1 MIIAGLTILETEKIV
16 NGNLNLTVMEP
27 LKNKTESQKLYKTNL
42 NENELAYFESIILR
56 KREEAEEELHYLM
69 SSLEN
74 QRLNDDD
81 DASSLA
87 HHMGDLGSKE
97 ESMDLT
103 YRLIERNKKFIG
115 ELDRALTRIENGTY
129 GICRATGK
137 PIEKERL
144 EFAPHTRYSIA
155 AKKSGL
161 DKKPVTA

>member
-1 MIIAGLTILETEKIV
+1 METLKINPDSEKMFK
-16 NGNLNLTVMEP
+16 TV
-27 LKNKTESQKLYKTNL
+27 L

-56 KREEAEEELHYLM
+56 KRNEAEEELEYLLA
-69 SSLEN
+69 SLEN

-115 ELDRALTRIENGTY
+115 ELDRALVRIENGTY
-129 GICRATGK
+129 GICRATGM

-161 DKKPVTA
+161 DKKPLMAS